1 MAGILS
7 YALTLSTAG
16 FTTGLESAKAQ
27 LARFQSTAGTG
38 GGGFGG
44 IAAGAAGATA
54 VIGGFTAALMASKAV
69 LASYAEYDGLIRGL
83 KTLEGTAGATQ
94 ARLIELQKVAKLP
107 GLGFE
112 EAVRGDIR
120 LRSAG
125 ISAELSAKSMKAFGN
140 AIATVG
146 GGKEQLDGVML
157 ALTQIAS
164 KGKVSAEEI
173 NQINER
179 VPQVRQAMLKAFGT
193 ADTESLQK
201 MGITSTDFISKMVA
215 ELGKLPAVTGGAKN
229 ALENYSDSWNQLKN
243 SMASVFEAPAS
254 WFTDGVGGMLKQASR
269 DIEHLKELLGMKEQS
284 APAKGEK
291 YGTALE
297 VDPVTT
303 ARWQLGMV
311 ALLDDK
317 AAKARQQVAQENL
330 DFANNLHEQYLAAKA
345 EGDKE
350 DIARQAANLEKVKAA
365 QESVFESRLNAE
377 TNLQRKIADL
387 QSVGP
392 YGPEEI
398 NRIAAGS
405 DFQARVATR
414 TAEIVRLQK
423 ELNDLRA
430 AGLETSRQEAAAAAA
445 KADAAERDRLQ
456 KNQAGEAMGKAFNL
470 FNLENNLLGARA
482 TNNKKAIAD
491 AERAL
496 NMERLKAAIMLEQGM
511 TEENAAERARNR
523 LALEEAAA
531 KAGDKRAQAPAFRNA
546 EQSAMARAEA
556 LMRRQAADPKKF
568 GNADKIMLERL
579 QQKLGPAKLADAA
592 AARARGA
599 AAADP
604 ARNRR
609 EAAAAAKQPDPLVK
623 IVAGIADKFSK
634 LATA

>member
-7 YALTLSTAG
+7 YALTLSTSG

-27 LARFQSTAGTG
+27 LANFQTTAATG

-193 ADTESLQK
+193 ADTEAIQK
-201 MGITSTDFISKMVA
+201 MGVTAVDFITRIAS
-215 ELGKLPAVTGGAKN
+215 ELGKLPAITGGARN
-229 ALENYSDSWNQLKN
+229 ALENFSDSWQKLKN
-243 SMASVFEAPAS
+243 STGEFFVGASSGVLGGVEQLMNATNKS
-254 WFTDGVGGMLKQASR
+254 LTD
-269 DIEHLKELLGMKEQS
+269 LKELFGMKPAGLQGKDGTTEKERLAKEEAAAKLEAEQEMQ
-284 APAKGEK
+284 AQ
-291 YGTALE
+291 LQE
-297 VDPVTT
+297 VHLANWDY
-303 ARWQLGMV
+303 QV
-311 ALLDDK
+311 ALAEQWSDFK
-317 AAKARQQVAQENL
+317 ATRDQQDAARAT
-330 DFANNLHEQYLAAKA
+330 
-345 EGDKE
+345 
-350 DIARQAANLEKVKAA
+350 ANLEKVKAA
-365 QESVFESRLNAE
+365 QEAVFESRLTQE

-405 DFQARVATR
+405 DFQASVATR

-445 KADAAERDRLQ
+445 KADAAERDRIQ

-592 AARARGA
+592 AALARGA

-623 IVAGIADKFSK
+623 IVAGIADKLSK
-634 LATA
+634 FAIA